1 MYQSLQTAF
10 GGLSGSATS
19 YGTFEDKDWVSGMF
33 RVQRNF
39 YP

>member
-1 MYQSLQTAF
+1 MYNNLDTAF
-10 GGLSGSATS
+10 SGPTIA
-19 YGTFEDKDWVSGMF
+19 DKDWVSGMF